1 MPAKTLTFEEQ
12 QLAALEKQNDTNALM
27 AKAIDIMAQTQKD
40 KAVSNVQTA
49 NQLHGNG
56 GLWAVAGLERDIIT
70 AHVRPRGIATELP
83 LFSTVNEDPRFGIL
97 TGYTDPTGAEP
108 DNACDDA
115 PAGFV
120 KGCTLT
126 ARFGLTRRDTQ
137 TIEQDKVMLRANR
150 GDFTDLRLRGSVLGL
165 TGLEPRGLNQQQ
177 ILNVMV
183 MSEMV
188 TAGVNAERK
197 LVKEMWQGAFGVST
211 EFPGLDAQIVTGH
224 VDAETN
230 TACPAVDS
238 DIKDFAYDDVEGGG
252 RSIVEYLSMLE
263 WFIFFNA
270 DRMGLSP
277 FTAAIAMRPELW
289 QVLTEVWPCQY
300 NTNKCA
306 TSVIGTQSRVVID
319 GRENIAQRDSMR
331 SGMSIDINGRS
342 YPVIVDDGIFESDS
356 TNDANL
362 LAGEYASTIYF
373 LPLTIAGNFPVLYRE
388 YLDYNDSLW
397 NTNASLLNGT
407 EDFWT
412 DGGVYSWSI
421 EKQKWCYKLSLK
433 TEQRIILRTPQLAG
447 KIQNVKYI
455 PLQHVRSSDPAS
467 PYFADGGVSVRA
479 GRAFNAV
486 WA

>member
-1 MPAKTLTFEEQ
+1 MAPK
-12 QLAALEKQNDTNALM
+12 LALEDRLVGALEKQNNLFQQALDM
-27 AKAIDIMAQTQKD
+27 KET
-40 KAVSNVQTA
+40 KAVTGVQTA

-56 GLWAVAGLERDIIT
+56 GLWAVNGLERDVVT
-70 AHVRPRGIATELP
+70 AHIRPTGIASELP
-83 LFSTVNEDPRFGIL
+83 LLASTKEDPRFGIL
-97 TGYTDPTGAEP
+97 TGYTDPTGTEP
-108 DNACDDA
+108 TAACEDA
-115 PAGFV
+115 PSGFV

-126 ARFGLTRRDTQ
+126 ARFGLTRRDTNE
-137 TIEQDKVMLRANR
+137 IEFDKVMLRAHR
-150 GDFTDLRLRGSVLGL
+150 GDFTDLRLRGRVLGL
-165 TGLEPRGLNQQQ
+165 TNLEPRNLNQEQ
-177 ILNVMV
+177 ILNIIT

-197 LVKEMWQGAFGVST
+197 LVKEMWQGTWGVAT
-211 EFPGLDAQIVTGH
+211 EFPGLDDQIVTGH
-224 VDAETN
+224 VDADTN

-263 WFIFFNA
+263 WYIFFNA
-270 DRMGLSP
+270 ERMGLAP

-306 TSVIGTQSRVVID
+306 TSVIGTASRVVID

-331 SGMSIDINGRS
+331 SSMRIEINGRS

-373 LPLTIAGNFPVLYRE
+373 VPLTIVGNFPVTYRE
-388 YLDYNDSLW
+388 YLDYNDSFATA
-397 NTNASLLNGT
+397 NVALLQGRQ
-407 EDFWT
+407 DFWS
-412 DGGVYSWSI
+412 DGGVYSWAI
-421 EKQKWCYKLSLK
+421 EQQKWCYKLSLK

-447 KIQNVKYI
+447 KIQNIKYI
-455 PLQHVRSSDPAS
+455 PLQHLRSSDPES
-467 PYFADGGVSVRA
+467 SYFADGGVSVRN
-479 GRAFNAV
+479 GRTFYSV

>member
-1 MPAKTLTFEEQ
+1 MPAETLTIDERLVSAF
-12 QLAALEKQNDTNALM
+12 EKQNTLFQRALET
-27 AKAIDIMAQTQKD
+27 KEQ

-56 GLWAVAGLERDIIT
+56 GLWAVAGLERDVIT
-70 AHVRPRGIATELP
+70 AHIRPKGIATELP

-108 DNACDDA
+108 ENACDDA

-126 ARFGLTRRDTQ
+126 ARFGMTRRDTQ
-137 TIEQDKVMLRANR
+137 TIEFDKVMRKAHR
-150 GDFTDLRLRGSVLGL
+150 GDFTDLRLRGRVLGL
-165 TGLEPRGLNQQQ
+165 TNLEPRSLNESQ
-177 ILNVMV
+177 ILNIIT

-197 LVKEMWQGAFGVST
+197 LVKEIWQGTFGVST
-211 EFPGLDAQIVTGH
+211 EFPGLDDQIVTGH
-224 VDAETN
+224 VDADTN

-270 DRMGLSP
+270 ERMGLAP
-277 FTAAIAMRPELW
+277 MTAALVMRPELW
-289 QVLTEVWPCQY
+289 QVLTEIWPCQY
-300 NTNKCA
+300 NTAKCA
-306 TSVIGTQSRVVID
+306 TSLIGDASRVVID

-331 SGMSIDINGRS
+331 QSMTLDVNGRQ
-342 YPVIVDDGIFESDS
+342 YPVIIDDGIFESDS

-373 LPLTIAGNFPVLYRE
+373 VPLTIVGNFPVTYRE
-388 YLDYNDSLW
+388 YLDYNDAVADA
-397 NTNASLLNGT
+397 NVSLLMGRQ
-407 EDFWT
+407 DFWT
-412 DGGVYSWSI
+412 DGGVYSWAI
-421 EKQKWCYKLSLK
+421 EQQKWCYKLSLK

-447 KIQNVKYI
+447 KIQNIKYV
-455 PLQHVRSSDPAS
+455 PLQHLRSSDPAS
-467 PYFADGGVSVRA
+467 PYHRDGGVSVR
-479 GRAFNAV
+479 GERSFSAV